1 MALKNHVMPGRK
13 LNKTQ
18 VGTVAP
24 VLDRIIQKNG
34 CLKPQFLVDEG
45 RSPASPLHEF
55 FTWDDSVAA
64 ELHRQEEARQIIRS
78 IRVIRTDIPLSEQP
92 VIRKFMSV
100 HASDEETRFDGT
112 AYLGVDQIME
122 SKDYQQQTLNFA
134 MEELNGWKARYDG
147 IQEFFGIY
155 AEIESLNRSVK
166 LRRKAKPHQPA

>member
-1 MALKNHVMPGRK
+1 MALKNHIMPGGK

-18 VGTVAP
+18 VVLVAP
-24 VLDRIIQKNG
+24 VLDQIIEKHG
-34 CLKPQFLVDEG
+34 CLKPKFLVEEG
-45 RSPASPLHEF
+45 RSPKSPLHEF
-55 FTWDDSVAA
+55 FTWDDSTAA

-92 VIRKFMSV
+92 IIRKFMSV
-100 HASDEETRFDGT
+100 QASDDETRFEGS

-155 AEIESLNRSVK
+155 AEIESVNRTVK
-166 LRRKAKPHQPA
+166 LRRKSKPHQPA